1 MEALILGLL
10 LFLGTHSTG
19 LVARPWRNQ
28 MVNRMGEVPWKL
40 LYAAVSL
47 VGLILIVWG
56 YGLAR
61 TEPIWFWQAPAWTR
75 HLAALL
81 TLPAFVLL
89 VAAYVPG
96 NRLKARVGHPM
107 ILGIKFWAIA
117 HLISNGSLADLLL
130 FGGFLGW
137 AVFAFIVMR
146 RRDRAEGKVPVIGG
160 VSRDIITWVV
170 GLVAWVV
177 FALYLHGILI
187 GVRPFG

>member
-19 LVARPWRNQ
+19 LVARSWRNQ
-28 MVNRMGEVPWKL
+28 MVSRMGEMPWKL
-40 LYAAVSL
+40 LYTAVSI
-47 VGLILIVWG
+47 VGFILIIWG
-56 YGLAR
+56 YGQAR
-61 TEPIWFWQAPAWTR
+61 TEPLWLWQSPIWTR

-81 TLPAFVLL
+81 TLPAFILL

-107 ILGIKFWAIA
+107 ILGTKFWAIA
-117 HLISNGSLADLLL
+117 HLISNGSLADLFL

-137 AVFAFIVMR
+137 AVFAFIVLR
-146 RRDRAEGKVPVIGG
+146 RRDRAEGRVAVTAGL
-160 VSRDIITWVV
+160 SRDLITVAG
-170 GLVAWVV
+170 GLIAWAV
-177 FALYLHGILI
+177 FALYLHGILM